1 MSTYYGNLLRQRYA
15 QEPSMSGSALMG
27 GVLGGKLNDTD
38 IAKIKAIRDEATLR
52 TAKEGVMMNQFQKNG
67 GSKKV
72 LIQGQQYLDRLAKSK
87 VSRKITSDANKLLI
101 NVAKAEYKNIHNLKK
116 LSRMDKAIIAAE
128 VRTKTAAMA
137 RRAKEKGYT
146 DKEKYDY
153 LTNFK
158 ERRDFVSRKAANPIT
173 SLEDLRNRQK
183 ASAAKAKLT
192 REKIRSLPE
201 PARSEYKALLKSL
214 EDFRIANLLK
224 DAPTPRL
231 KGPRP
236 ESKDPEA

>member
-38 IAKIKAIRDEATLR
+38 IAKIKAVRDEATLR
-52 TAKEGVMMNQFQKNG
+52 TAKEGVMMNQFTKGG

-72 LIQGQQYLDRLAKSK
+72 LIQGQAYLDRLAKSK
-87 VSRKITSDANKLLI
+87 DSRKITSDANKLLI
-101 NVAKAEYKNIHNLKK
+101 NLAKEEYKRVNNLKK

-128 VRTKTAAMA
+128 VKAKTAAMA
-137 RRAKEKGYT
+137 RRNKNLTGQA
-146 DKEKYDY
+146 KYDY

-192 REKIRSLPE
+192 REKIRSLPA
-201 PARSEYKALLKSL
+201 PAQSEYKALLKSL
-214 EDFRIANLLK
+214 EDFRIANKLK
-224 DAPTPRL
+224 DAPVPRL

-236 ESKDPEA
+236 ESKDPEE